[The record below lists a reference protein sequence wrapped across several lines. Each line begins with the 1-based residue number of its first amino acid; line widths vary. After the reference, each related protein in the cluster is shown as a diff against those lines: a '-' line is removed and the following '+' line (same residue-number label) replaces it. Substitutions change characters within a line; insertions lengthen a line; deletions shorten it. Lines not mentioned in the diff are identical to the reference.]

1 MKLKYL
7 TISDIHLGN
16 QRNTASEII
25 KNLNTSFNYFDGSL
39 YSDIDIFFLDGDFF
53 DTIVESRSPLYHEIV
68 RWVSRL
74 INFCSKYDIKLRV
87 LEGTPS
93 HDWRQSKIFD
103 TQVDLLKILDK
114 KIDFLYIDTVYI
126 EHMKDKDL
134 YILYVPDEANSN
146 SDITFKQVKSLM
158 KSMDISKVD
167 IAHMHGMFSYQLP
180 MVSSDQAHLESDYLD
195 ITKYFINIGHIHSHS
210 TYARIV
216 AQGSFDRLSH
226 NEEEPKGFV
235 VTYIDRTSETAVYE
249 FIENKEAKSFV
260 TLKFKEGDSLS
271 YCNKRIENTVK
282 ELRTGSY
289 LRISAPDDHEV
300 YKSFEGLKKLYS
312 SKVFLDKKT
321 NKKESTD
328 LIDDV
333 TYMSENY
340 KPITIK
346 RENIST
352 LIFEELE
359 SKKIELPVSKTEAII
374 NTIIEK
380 VR

>member
-39 YSDIDIFFLDGDFF
+39 YTDIDILFLDGDIF
-53 DTIVESRSPLYHEIV
+53 DTIVESRSPVYHEIV

-74 INFCSKYDIKLRV
+74 IHFCSRCNIKLRV

-103 TQVDLLKILDK
+103 TQVDLLRILDIE
-114 KIDFLYIDTVYI
+114 IDFLYIDTVYI
-126 EHMKDKDL
+126 EHMKDIDL
-134 YILYVPDEANSN
+134 YILYVPDEANST
-146 SDITFKQVKSLM
+146 SKITFNQVKSLM

-167 IAHMHGMFSYQLP
+167 IAHMHGMFGYQLP
-180 MVSSDQAHLESDYLD
+180 MVSSEQAHLESDYLD
-195 ITKYFINIGHIHSHS
+195 ITKYFIHIGHIHSHS
-210 TYARIV
+210 KYARII

-235 VTYIDRTSETAVYE
+235 ISYIDRVNDVATYE
-249 FIENKEAKSFV
+249 FIENKNAKSFV
-260 TLKFKEGDSLS
+260 TLRFKDTDSLS
-271 YCNKRIENTVK
+271 YCNDLIDKTV
-282 ELRTGSY
+282 ESLRPGSY
-289 LRISAPDDHEV
+289 LRISAPDEHEI
-300 YKSFEGLKKLYS
+300 YKSFDGLKKFYT
-312 SKVFLDKKT
+312 SKVVLDKKT
-321 NKKESTD
+321 NKKESTA

-333 TYMSENY
+333 TYMAENY

-346 RENIST
+346 RENIAT

-359 SKKIELPVSKTEAII
+359 SKKIELPVGKTETVI
-374 NTIIEK
+374 NTICEK